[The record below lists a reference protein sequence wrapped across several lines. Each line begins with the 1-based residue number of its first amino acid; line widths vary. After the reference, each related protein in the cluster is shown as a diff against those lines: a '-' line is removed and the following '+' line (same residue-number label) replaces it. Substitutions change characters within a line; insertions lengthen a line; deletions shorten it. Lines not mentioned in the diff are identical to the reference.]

1 MIIIDYHSEDG
12 YCLPDG
18 KAEKWVTKIIKG
30 ELSSF
35 IGDTYIQVCSSL
47 LIDCFRVA
55 IHEGRLDPK
64 EIQFTFNG
72 DVLFHDDRGRILDW
86 PKGFGDVG
94 DHILER
100 LLTANITLNE
110 EGNE

>member
-1 MIIIDYHSEDG
+1 MIIVDYDSKDG

-18 KAEKWVTKIIKG
+18 KAEKWVAKIVEG

-55 IHEGRLDPK
+55 ICEGRLDPK
-64 EIQFTFNG
+64 EIRFTFKG
-72 DVLFHDDRGRILDW
+72 VTISHDNDGRMHDW
-86 PKGFGDVG
+86 PKGFADVG

-100 LLTANITLNE
+100 LLDWKK
-110 EGNE
+110 